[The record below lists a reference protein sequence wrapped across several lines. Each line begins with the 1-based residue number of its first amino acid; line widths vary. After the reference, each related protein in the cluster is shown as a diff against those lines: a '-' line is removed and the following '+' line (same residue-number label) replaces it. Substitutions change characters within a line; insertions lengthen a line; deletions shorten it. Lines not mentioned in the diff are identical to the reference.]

1 MSRAILDAE
10 RAHLSS
16 LLEAIQRCIF
26 FLDASKQKLS
36 WPLQAG
42 KIQDRKRDIDLFE
55 SLAAINERFSKLQD
69 TLGSAMRHAALL
81 AGEPVDS
88 FLKVLSFYE
97 KCGVIESMEAWQIY
111 RATRNLAAH
120 DYETDYAAIAGHF
133 NTLHELLPELYG
145 DAANFISYCKQTLA
159 IDPESRDFEKDFL
172 VITQKKLPVK
182 SGHP

>member
-1 MSRAILDAE
+1 MNRAILDAE

-16 LLEAIQRCIF
+16 LLEAIQRCVF

-36 WPLQAG
+36 WPLQAE
-42 KIQDRKRDIDLFE
+42 KIQHRKRDIGLFE

-97 KCGVIESMEAWQIY
+97 KCGVIESMESWQLY
-111 RATRNLAAH
+111 RTARNLASH
-120 DYETDYAAIAGHF
+120 EYETDYAAIAEHF
-133 NTLHELLPELYG
+133 NTLYELLPALYD
-145 DAANFISYCKQTLA
+145 DAANFISYCKKTLS
-159 IDPESRDFEKDFL
+159 IDPKTRDFEKDFL
-172 VITQKKLPVK
+172 AITHH
-182 SGHP
+182 GT